1 MSKEYIGKNWKD
13 FNVVGGYYTDLYDLR
28 IGDFFMEDTYP
39 EVYQVMIVEHRDGRP
54 PVVLANDLTD
64 DIKDIEFF
72 YDRVNGKA
80 YAPTLI
86 KLEPK
91 E

>member
-1 MSKEYIGKNWKD
+1 MNKYIGKNWRD
-13 FNVVGGYYTDLYDLR
+13 FKIVGGNYVDLYSLKV
-28 IGDFFMEDTYP
+28 GDFFMEDTYP
-39 EVYQVMIVEHRDGRP
+39 EVHQVTKISCRTVYAH
-54 PVVLANDLTD
+54 NLTD
-64 DIKDIEFF
+64 NRENEPWYCDPG
-72 YDRVNGKA
+72 YPA

>member
-1 MSKEYIGKNWKD
+1 
-13 FNVVGGYYTDLYDLR
+13 
-28 IGDFFMEDTYP
+28 MEDTYP
-39 EVYQVMIVEHRDGRP
+39 EVHQVTKISCRTVYAH
-54 PVVLANDLTD
+54 NLTD
-64 DIKDIEFF
+64 NRENEPWYCDPG
-72 YDRVNGKA
+72 YPA